1 LALSAPREEA
11 AKADRSSVAMFLG
24 RAVVHFAKT
33 IGYSEPAPE
42 R

>member
-11 AKADRSSVAMFLG
+11 AKANRSSVAMFLG
-24 RAVVHFAKT
+24 RAVVYPAKK
-33 IGYSEPAPE
+33 IRSSEPAPE